1 MLLRRREMHGASR
14 VSCNNAFSSSS
25 LYQEEN
31 KMRVELISPVFEYA
45 VFGNYPFYDYLDRK
59 MAFN

>member
-1 MLLRRREMHGASR
+1 MHGASR
-14 VSCNNAFSSSS
+14 VSCNDAFSSSS